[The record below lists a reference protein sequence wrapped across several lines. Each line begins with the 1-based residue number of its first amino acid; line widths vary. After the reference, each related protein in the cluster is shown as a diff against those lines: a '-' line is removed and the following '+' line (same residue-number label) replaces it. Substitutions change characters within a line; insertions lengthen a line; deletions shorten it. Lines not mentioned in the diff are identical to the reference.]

1 MNLSNAAA
9 AVFKK
14 LTAKL
19 PRKNIIIF
27 ESIPA
32 FSDNTYWFYRY
43 LTQNENVCKK
53 YRFVWAVRS
62 KADFQDEL
70 LGQKITCI
78 IKTTDDY
85 KEKLRFAYYSNFAKY
100 IVDCNDYIRKKNPQQ
115 VRIFLGHG
123 MPVKIADQYLLEQGE
138 TDLNTLTSS
147 FFFEMYKQ
155 YGLPAETLSNI
166 GYCRNDILC
175 KHSGIRKDRKENSII
190 WMPTYRQ
197 HSGVK
202 NLKIENSFPL
212 GLPVIKS
219 HEQMAEINDF
229 LKENNTVL
237 YIRPHPAQ
245 DISVLHLDEMSNI
258 VIANNDFLQKKNL
271 QLYEFLT
278 QTDALITDYS
288 SVYYDYLLLDRP
300 IALAVEDLEQFN
312 QKWKLYFSDF
322 KANYHCRYLDSPDD
336 LKTFIREVVTDS
348 DPFAKERAGEKKRF
362 FDYTDDKSCE
372 RLYHYMKEHYNF

>member
-1 MNLSNAAA
+1 M
-9 AVFKK
+9 
-14 LTAKL
+14 
-19 PRKNIIIF
+19 NIINLFKTVLTKYMPRTDTILF
-27 ESIPA
+27 ESNPDY
-32 FSDNTYWFYRY
+32 SDNSYWFFRY
-43 LTQNENVCKK
+43 LAEHTDVFDRYTPIWVLKD
-53 YRFVWAVRS
+53 
-62 KADFQDEL
+62 KANARDEL
-70 LGQKITCI
+70 CGKKIKWILKNPGTPQEKREYNKARYLSKFI
-78 IKTTDDY
+78 I
-85 KEKLRFAYYSNFAKY
+85 
-100 IVDCNDYIRKKNPQQ
+100 DCNSYVGKTHKDQ
-115 VRIFLGHG
+115 VRVFLGHG
-123 MPVKIADQYLLEQGE
+123 MPVKIAEEYLRQQGE

-175 KHSGIRKDRKENSII
+175 KHSGIRKDRKETAIV

-219 HEQMAEINDF
+219 HEQMAELNDF

-336 LKTFIREVVTDS
+336 LKTFIREVVADS

-372 RLYHYMKEHYNF
+372 RLYNYMKEHYNF